1 MSMPIFSARYT
12 KMSQGE
18 RCPSKQQEI
27 DAMSGRECKM
37 AGEGL
42 GLKWNDTTGRDKW
55 TGPGSYSVCLA
66 TESENKSVILNPKPF
81 KTEINLEHSA
91 ICRTAGDKLTL

>member
-1 MSMPIFSARYT
+1 MSH
-12 KMSQGE
+12 GE
-18 RCPSKQQEI
+18 RCPTKQQEI
-27 DAMSGRECKM
+27 DAMSAKECKM

-42 GLKWNDTTGRDKW
+42 GFKWNGTSGRDKW

-66 TESENKSVILNPKPF
+66 TGSENKSVILNPKPF

-91 ICRTAGDKLTL
+91 ICRAAGDTLKL